1 MNECNRFR
9 KQVSLGHFDESLREV
24 SLSNQNHIASCPDC
38 REWISQLGKIEEQ
51 LNPDREIPAIEPEV
65 LRRMKRSVMV
75 AIDATPIRAGFLRSF
90 LLSTKL
96 IAFSSA
102 AALLILIIAFRIAPI
117 RHGSDHDSERAIAA
131 ATLLVEETDSL
142 DTADPEV
149 LSQALWIQ
157 IDTALMPFIEEEIET
172 SDSTGLSDSM
182 LETARSFQ
190 EDDWNALRR
199 YLS

>member
-1 MNECNRFR
+1 MNACNRFR
-9 KQVSLGHFDESLREV
+9 KQVSQGHFGESLRDV
-24 SLSNQNHIASCPDC
+24 SLSNRNHIESCPEC
-38 REWISQLGKIEEQ
+38 REWIIQFGKLEEQ
-51 LNPDREIPAIEPEV
+51 LDPPQEIPSIDPDV
-65 LRRMKRSVMV
+65 LRRMKRNVLS
-75 AIDATPIRAGFLRSF
+75 AIDAAPIRTGFLQSL
-90 LLSTKL
+90 LLSPKL

-102 AALLILIIAFRIAPI
+102 AALLSVIIAFRIAPI
-117 RHGSDHDSERAIAA
+117 RHGSDQDNELAIAA
-131 ATLLVEETDSL
+131 ATLMIEEPDTL

-157 IDTALMPFIEEEIET
+157 IDTELMPFIEDEIET